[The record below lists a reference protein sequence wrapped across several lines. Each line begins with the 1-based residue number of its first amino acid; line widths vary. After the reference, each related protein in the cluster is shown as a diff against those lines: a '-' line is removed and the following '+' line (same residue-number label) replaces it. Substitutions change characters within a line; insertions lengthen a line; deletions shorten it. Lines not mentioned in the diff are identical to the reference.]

1 MIHRQPIIKKIHTT
15 SEIPKESSTKDT
27 SLPKN
32 LKSTNTLKTSPESSP
47 SPPYRVD
54 LLTLLQ
60 ANIDDATPEVLAY
73 AIDII
78 LDMGAVDAWIQPIVM
93 KKGRSAHMLSCLLS
107 TTDEDKISSFIQL
120 IFRHTT
126 TIGIRL
132 QRKWDVQLYIDE

>member
-1 MIHRQPIIKKIHTT
+1 
-15 SEIPKESSTKDT
+15 
-27 SLPKN
+27 
-32 LKSTNTLKTSPESSP
+32 LKTSPESSP